1 MISKKK
7 LLLMKKI
14 LKELYNIEAYGING
28 SYLEKYISKDLEFKP
43 LNTLLSTNI
52 NPKNK

>member
-1 MISKKK
+1 
-7 LLLMKKI
+7 MKKI

-28 SYLEKYISKDLEFKP
+28 SYLEKYISKDLEFKT

-52 NPKNK
+52 NRELKK